1 MSTSQNQLVDALLD
15 LIRTASVEPSADVY
29 RALLRAHEQE
39 NWGTRSKAALGL
51 ILENLLVAHREQLP
65 FTSHTSSVSF
75 YVRTPADFDR
85 AVFEE
90 SGREAVVR
98 ATKQG
103 WIQPNLV
110 DPVTGKVIKSNAG
123 PGMPQFDYEL
133 DNRATL
139 EVRVVLKGNGAEG
152 AGMQFVLP
160 DESIGATNDLAGV
173 RRAVLEALIQNQ
185 GRGCGPGVIGI
196 GIGGDRASGMVLANR
211 QLLRAVDDSNSV
223 KALDKLE
230 RQLLEEANSLGI
242 GPLGFGGKSTLL
254 GVKIGAEA
262 SPVDSCYVSLSYN
275 GWAYRRQ
282 GVELTPTGEVTSWL
296 YPRLDD
302 GEWVDP
308 STLKPPP
315 PSERKAEPATATQ
328 RRVRPTVTLPL
339 LGRLEDFDFD
349 EDDLFAPP
357 APIARAQS
365 TPKPRKKSKK
375 TKKGKKKVAGT
386 APQPDPAGDSA
397 EAAAATPAEKPAP
410 SAAKSKK
417 KPAAKG
423 TDKKPAA
430 PKAAPK
436 PSAKQVTKAAKKKAK
451 TKTGAKKVA
460 KQAAAKKTPA
470 KKSTPKKSSAKKTPA
485 KKATPK
491 KTPAKK
497 KTKAKTGTK
506 GKGKKS

>member
-1 MSTSQNQLVDALLD
+1 MSTSQNQLVDVLLD

-75 YVRTPADFDR
+75 YIRTPSDFDR

-123 PGMPQFDYEL
+123 PGMPQFDYEI

-160 DESIGATNDLAGV
+160 DESIGATNDLSGV

-211 QLLRAVDDSNSV
+211 QLLRAADDSNPV
-223 KALDKLE
+223 KTLDKLE

-262 SPVDSCYVSLSYN
+262 SPIDSCYVSLSYN
-275 GWAYRRQ
+275 GWAFRRQ
-282 GVELTPTGEVTSWL
+282 GVELKPGGEVISWL
-296 YPRLDD
+296 YPRLDE

-315 PSERKAEPATATQ
+315 TPARKSEPAATAQ

-365 TPKPRKKSKK
+365 NPRPRRKSKK
-375 TKKGKKKVAGT
+375 AKKGKKKVASAPNPESTGEST
-386 APQPDPAGDSA
+386 AAGHASSDASPAKGAD
-397 EAAAATPAEKPAP
+397 KG
-410 SAAKSKK
+410 KK

-423 TDKKPAA
+423 TEKKPAA
-430 PKAAPK
+430 KAVAPK

-451 TKTGAKKVA
+451 TKTGTAKVTK
-460 KQAAAKKTPA
+460 KAAAKKTPA
-470 KKSTPKKSSAKKTPA
+470 RKSSTQKSAPKKTPA

-497 KTKAKTGTK
+497 KTKTGTK